1 MPKIIDHD
9 ERRRDIIEVT
19 KDVILQGGFEA
30 ATMRSI
36 ASAAG
41 FANGALK
48 HYFPSKESIV
58 AGVFD
63 SVLEEMTRA
72 SEARSAE
79 SSSGLQ
85 RLRDFVISLLPLD
98 EERIAAGRVLL
109 ALWEYSMSDEDLAL
123 RYRQHLDAWR
133 QTLLQYL
140 AEARAEGEN
149 RSETPDAQ
157 LAQELMSVTIGAN
170 VLSLMF
176 PSGQYIE
183 DYARYVDTFVRRVG
197 GEGA

>member
-9 ERRRDIIEVT
+9 ERRREIIDVT
-19 KDVILQGGFEA
+19 KDVILHGGFEA

-63 SVLEEMTRA
+63 SVLAEMVQA
-72 SEARSAE
+72 SRTMPADRPAVEQLKDYIE
-79 SSSGLQ
+79 L
-85 RLRDFVISLLPLD
+85 LLPLD
-98 EERIAAGRVLL
+98 EDRIAAGRVLL
-109 ALWEYSMSDEDLAL
+109 ALWEYSMSDEALAI
-123 RYRQHLDAWR
+123 RYRQHLDDWR
-133 QTLLQYL
+133 AVLLGFFS
-140 AEARAEGEN
+140 EARAQGDI
-149 RSETPDAQ
+149 RTSTPDEQ
-157 LAQELMSVTIGAN
+157 LAQELMSVTVGAN

-176 PSGQYIE
+176 PSGQYVDE
-183 DYARYVDTFVRRVG
+183 YGRYADTFMSRVTG
-197 GEGA
+197 GAG

>member
-9 ERRRDIIEVT
+9 ERRREIIDVT
-19 KDVILQGGFEA
+19 KDVILHGGFEA

-63 SVLEEMTRA
+63 SVLAEMVQA
-72 SEARSAE
+72 SRTMPADRPAVEQLKDYIE
-79 SSSGLQ
+79 L
-85 RLRDFVISLLPLD
+85 LLPLD
-98 EERIAAGRVLL
+98 EDRIAAGRVLL
-109 ALWEYSMSDEDLAL
+109 ALWEYSMSDEALAI
-123 RYRQHLDAWR
+123 RYRQHLDDWR
-133 QTLLQYL
+133 AVLLGFFS
-140 AEARAEGEN
+140 EARAQGDI
-149 RSETPDAQ
+149 RTSTPDEQ
-157 LAQELMSVTIGAN
+157 LAQELMSVTVGAN

-176 PSGQYIE
+176 PSGQYIDE
-183 DYARYVDTFVRRVG
+183 YGRYADTFMSRVTG
-197 GEGA
+197 GAG

>member
-9 ERRRDIIEVT
+9 ERRREIIDVT
-19 KDVILQGGFEA
+19 KDVILHGGFEA

-63 SVLEEMTRA
+63 SVLAEMVQA
-72 SEARSAE
+72 SRTMPADRPAVEQLKDYIE
-79 SSSGLQ
+79 L
-85 RLRDFVISLLPLD
+85 LLPLD
-98 EERIAAGRVLL
+98 EDRIAAGRVLL
-109 ALWEYSMSDEDLAL
+109 ALWEYSMSDEALAI
-123 RYRQHLDAWR
+123 RYRQHLDDWR
-133 QTLLQYL
+133 AVLLGL
-140 AEARAEGEN
+140 FSEARAQGDI
-149 RSETPDAQ
+149 RTSTPDEQ
-157 LAQELMSVTIGAN
+157 LAQELMSVTVGAN

-176 PSGQYIE
+176 PSGQYIDE
-183 DYARYVDTFVRRVG
+183 YSRYADTFMSRVTG
-197 GEGA
+197 GAG

>member
-9 ERRRDIIEVT
+9 ERRREIIDVT
-19 KDVILQGGFEA
+19 KDVILHGGFEA

-63 SVLEEMTRA
+63 SVLAEMVQA
-72 SEARSAE
+72 SRTMPADRPAVEQLKDYIE
-79 SSSGLQ
+79 L
-85 RLRDFVISLLPLD
+85 LLPLD
-98 EERIAAGRVLL
+98 EDRIAAGRVLL
-109 ALWEYSMSDEDLAL
+109 ALWEYSMSDEALAI
-123 RYRQHLDAWR
+123 RYRQHLDDWR
-133 QTLLQYL
+133 AVLLGL
-140 AEARAEGEN
+140 FSEARAQGDI
-149 RSETPDAQ
+149 RTSTPDEQ
-157 LAQELMSVTIGAN
+157 LAQELMSVTVGAN

-176 PSGQYIE
+176 PSGQYVDE
-183 DYARYVDTFVRRVG
+183 YGRYADTFMSRVTG
-197 GEGA
+197 GAG